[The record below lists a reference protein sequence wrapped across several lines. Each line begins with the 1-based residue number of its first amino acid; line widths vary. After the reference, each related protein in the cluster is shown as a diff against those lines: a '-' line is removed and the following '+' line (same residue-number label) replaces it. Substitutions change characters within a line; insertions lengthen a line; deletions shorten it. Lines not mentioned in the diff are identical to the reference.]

1 MGGMRINNRFYAVA
15 VIAALLFILW
25 LIFFDILLLSLWIG
39 FLLVIIFS
47 WIISNNSLKDIGV
60 KRFSRKNL
68 LEIGAIFDER
78 LEIKNNSKITKFS
91 QKLALEYLPASAR
104 IKLVSL
110 QLRSS

>member
-78 LEIKNNSKITKFS
+78 LEIKN
-91 QKLALEYLPASAR
+91 
-104 IKLVSL
+104 SL
-110 QLRSS
+110 KN